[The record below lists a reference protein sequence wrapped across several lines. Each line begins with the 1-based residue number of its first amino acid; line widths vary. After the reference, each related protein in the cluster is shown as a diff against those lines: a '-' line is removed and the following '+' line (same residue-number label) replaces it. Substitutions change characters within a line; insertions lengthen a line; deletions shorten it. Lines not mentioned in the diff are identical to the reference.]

1 MFFGMR
7 RSFRENQSGLFTLA
21 EGQGGFFTAKQAESA
36 GFDRTNHSYHVRTGN
51 WSREHRG
58 IYRLAHYPAPPEA
71 DLILW
76 SLWSR
81 NREDVP
87 QGVYSH
93 ATALRIYDLS
103 DIMPAKIHMTVP
115 RKFRRGAEIPEVL
128 VLHRADLP
136 PGDIEEREGFRV
148 TRPLRT
154 LRDLVA
160 GGGLSRDL
168 LKQAFNEARSRGLIT
183 AGESRSANFPPWLAG
198 GKGGKK

>member
-1 MFFGMR
+1 MR
-7 RSFRENQSGLFTLA
+7 RFFRENQLGLFAIA

-36 GFDRTNHSYHVRTGN
+36 GFDRTNHSYHIRSGN
-51 WSREHRG
+51 WTREHRG
-58 IYRLAHYPAPPEA
+58 IYRLAQYPAPSEA

-76 SLWSR
+76 FLWSR
-81 NREDVP
+81 NREDAP

-115 RKFRRGAEIPEVL
+115 QKFRRGAEIPKGL
-128 VLHRADLP
+128 VLHWDDLP

-160 GGGLSRDL
+160 EGGLPRDL
-168 LKQAFNEARSRGLIT
+168 LKQAFDEARSLGLIT
-183 AGESRSANFPPWLAG
+183 AKESRSANFRPWLVG
-198 GKGGKK
+198 GKEGGK

>member
-1 MFFGMR
+1 MR
-7 RSFRENQSGLFTLA
+7 RFFRENQLGLFAIA

-36 GFDRTNHSYHVRTGN
+36 GFDRTNHSYHIRSGN
-51 WSREHRG
+51 WTREHRG
-58 IYRLAHYPAPPEA
+58 IYRLAQYPASPEA

-76 SLWSR
+76 FLWSR
-81 NREDVP
+81 NREDAP

-115 RKFRRGAEIPEVL
+115 QKFRRGAEIPEVL
-128 VLHRADLP
+128 VLHWDDLP
-136 PGDIEEREGFRV
+136 LGDIEEREGFRV

-168 LKQAFNEARSRGLIT
+168 LKQAFDEARSRGLIT
-183 AGESRSANFPPWLAG
+183 AKESRSANFPAWLVG
-198 GKGGKK
+198 GKEGEK

>member
-1 MFFGMR
+1 MR
-7 RSFRENQSGLFTLA
+7 RFFRENQLGLFAIA

-36 GFDRTNHSYHVRTGN
+36 GFDRTNHSYHIRSGN
-51 WSREHRG
+51 WTREHRG
-58 IYRLAHYPAPPEA
+58 IYRLAQYPAPPEA

-76 SLWSR
+76 FLWSR
-81 NREDVP
+81 NLADAP

-115 RKFRRGAEIPEVL
+115 QKFRRSAEIPKGL
-128 VLHRADLP
+128 VMHWDDLP
-136 PGDIEEREGFRV
+136 LGDIEEREGFRV

-160 GGGLSRDL
+160 EGGLPRDL
-168 LKQAFNEARSRGLIT
+168 LKQAFDEARSRGLIT
-183 AGESRSANFPPWLAG
+183 AKESRSANFPAWLVG
-198 GKGGKK
+198 GKEGGK

>member
-1 MFFGMR
+1 MR
-7 RSFRENQSGLFTLA
+7 RSFRENQLGLFAIA

-51 WSREHRG
+51 WTREHRG
-58 IYRLAHYPAPPEA
+58 IYRLTQYPAPPEA

-81 NREDVP
+81 SLKDAP

-103 DIMPAKIHMTVP
+103 DIMPAKTHMTVP
-115 RKFRRGAEIPEVL
+115 QKFRRGAEIPNAL

-154 LRDLVA
+154 IQDLIA
-160 GGGLSRDL
+160 EGGLSRDL
-168 LKQAFNEARSRGLIT
+168 LKQAFDEAKGRGLIT
-183 AGESRSANFPPWLAG
+183 ARESRSANFPAWLAG

>member
-1 MFFGMR
+1 MR
-7 RSFRENQSGLFTLA
+7 RFFRENQLGLFAIA

-36 GFDRTNHSYHVRTGN
+36 GFDRTNHSYHIRSGN
-51 WSREHRG
+51 WTREHRG
-58 IYRLAHYPAPPEA
+58 IYRLAQYPASPEA

-76 SLWSR
+76 FLWSR
-81 NREDVP
+81 NREDAP

-115 RKFRRGAEIPEVL
+115 QKFRRGAEIPEVL

-160 GGGLSRDL
+160 GEGLSRDL
-168 LKQAFNEARSRGLIT
+168 LKQAFDEARSRGLIT
-183 AGESRSANFPPWLAG
+183 AKESRSANFPAWLVG
-198 GKGGKK
+198 GKEGEK

>member
-1 MFFGMR
+1 MR
-7 RSFRENQSGLFTLA
+7 RFFRENQLGLFAIA

-36 GFDRTNHSYHVRTGN
+36 GFDRTNHSYHIRSGN
-51 WSREHRG
+51 WTREHRG
-58 IYRLAHYPAPPEA
+58 IYRLAQYPAPPEA

-76 SLWSR
+76 FLWSR
-81 NREDVP
+81 NREDAP

-115 RKFRRGAEIPEVL
+115 QNFRRGAEIPKGL
-128 VLHRADLP
+128 VLHWDDLP

-160 GGGLSRDL
+160 EGGLPRDL
-168 LKQAFNEARSRGLIT
+168 LKQAFDEARSRGLIT
-183 AGESRSANFPPWLAG
+183 AKESRSANFPAWLAG
-198 GKGGKK
+198 GKEGEK

>member
-1 MFFGMR
+1 MR
-7 RSFRENQSGLFTLA
+7 RSFRENQLGLFAIA

-36 GFDRTNHSYHVRTGN
+36 GFDRTNHSYHIRSGN
-51 WSREHRG
+51 WTREYRG
-58 IYRLAHYPAPPEA
+58 IYRLAQYPAPPEA

-76 SLWSR
+76 FLWSR
-81 NREDVP
+81 NREDAP

-115 RKFRRGAEIPEVL
+115 QKFRRGAETPKGL
-128 VLHRADLP
+128 VLHWDDIP

-160 GGGLSRDL
+160 EGGLPRDL
-168 LKQAFNEARSRGLIT
+168 LKQAFEEAGSRGLIT
-183 AGESRSANFPPWLAG
+183 AKESRSANFPAWLAG
-198 GKGGKK
+198 GKEGEK

>member
-1 MFFGMR
+1 MR
-7 RSFRENQSGLFTLA
+7 RSFRENQLVLFAIA

-36 GFDRTNHSYHVRTGN
+36 GFDRTNHSYHIRSGN
-51 WSREHRG
+51 WTREYRG
-58 IYRLAHYPAPPEA
+58 IYRLAQYPAPPEA

-76 SLWSR
+76 FLWSR
-81 NREDVP
+81 NREDAP

-115 RKFRRGAEIPEVL
+115 QKFRRGAETPKGL
-128 VLHRADLP
+128 VLHWDDIP

-160 GGGLSRDL
+160 EGGLPRDL
-168 LKQAFNEARSRGLIT
+168 LKQAFEEAGSRGLIT
-183 AGESRSANFPPWLAG
+183 AKESRAVNFPAWLTG
-198 GKGGKK
+198 GKEGEK

>member
-1 MFFGMR
+1 MR
-7 RSFRENQSGLFTLA
+7 RFFRENQLGLFAIA

-36 GFDRTNHSYHVRTGN
+36 GFDRTNHSYHIRSGN
-51 WSREHRG
+51 WTREHRG
-58 IYRLAHYPAPPEA
+58 IYRLAQYPAPPEA

-76 SLWSR
+76 FLWSR
-81 NREDVP
+81 NLADAP

-115 RKFRRGAEIPEVL
+115 QKFRRSAEIPKGL
-128 VLHRADLP
+128 VMHWDDLP
-136 PGDIEEREGFRV
+136 LGDIEEREGFRV

-160 GGGLSRDL
+160 EGGLPRDL
-168 LKQAFNEARSRGLIT
+168 LKQAFDEARSRGLIT
-183 AGESRSANFPPWLAG
+183 AKELQSANFPAWLVG
-198 GKGGKK
+198 GKEGGK